1 MNGINFT
8 QLYVA
13 AITLVCLGALLY
25 VLIAPPQSIRMTRD
39 GIPFFTPPVA
49 HPETG
54 EPLDLGELVRH
65 FRGE

>member
-1 MNGINFT
+1 MLKVNFT
-8 QLYVA
+8 RLYVY
-13 AITLVCLGALLY
+13 AISLVCLASLVYVYAL
-25 VLIAPPQSIRMTRD
+25 PPESLRVTRD

-65 FRGE
+65 FKGE

>member
-1 MNGINFT
+1 MLKVNLT
-8 QLYVA
+8 RLYVYTISLICA
-13 AITLVCLGALLY
+13 LSLIYVYTTPPETLRV
-25 VLIAPPQSIRMTRD
+25 TRD

-65 FRGE
+65 FKGE